1 MLRKIHNLKNTKK
14 KPQKQTKQNKQK
26 QKTKNKKKQKTP
38 KKIKCGLYQSEYY
51 NILKMYFVFNSVKP
65 KFPDY

>member
-14 KPQKQTKQNKQK
+14 KPQKTNKTKQT
-26 QKTKNKKKQKTP
+26 KTKNKKHQKTP
-38 KKIKCGLYQSEYY
+38 QKIKCGLYQSEYY